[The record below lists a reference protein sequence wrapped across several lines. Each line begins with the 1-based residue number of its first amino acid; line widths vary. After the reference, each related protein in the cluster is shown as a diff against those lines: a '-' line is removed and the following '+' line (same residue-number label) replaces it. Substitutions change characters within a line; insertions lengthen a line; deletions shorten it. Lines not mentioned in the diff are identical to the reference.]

1 MGQGEGTMG
10 LTTLESTPGDKRY
23 IRSHNSVGPEE
34 EIEPVLGAGILFPL
48 GHHLTFSPA
57 P

>member
-1 MGQGEGTMG
+1 MGQGEGTRG

-23 IRSHNSVGPEE
+23 TRSLNSVGPEE
-34 EIEPVLGAGILFPL
+34 ETELVLEGGIL
-48 GHHLTFSPA
+48 LTACFA